1 MKDPLRVLI
10 VEDSKDDA
18 ELLQIEL
25 KRGGFKLKPKR
36 VETEKEMKKSLDEKN
51 WDLIILD
58 YKLPKFS
65 GIRALEIAME
75 KGLDIPLIL
84 VSGFVG
90 EEKAVEAMRKGAHDY
105 IMKDNLAR
113 LVPAVKRELKDAE
126 IRRER
131 KRNREMIR
139 QLNSLLDS
147 ISKINQV
154 IVKAENLEKMFQEA
168 GDLLLQTKKYR
179 DCTFS
184 LINEDNGRIT
194 PFVTSG
200 EGGFIKGW
208 SISREGKGRAPQCI
222 KKTVKSGKIQIIDT
236 KSCNKC
242 SYYKKR
248 GKYICVM
255 VPMKRENKLIGILS
269 ISLEEGVQI
278 EHKWKELLLEVAE
291 DMAFGWEKL
300 KERKELRDNENYLR
314 SIFKA
319 APVGIGTVYNRRFK
333 TVNQNLFEHLGY
345 GEEELI
351 GKDVRLIYPSKEEY
365 EYVGSEIY
373 EQIRKYGT
381 GTVETRVR
389 RKDGTIIDVVVSMA
403 PVSNSKPDDEITF
416 AVLDITRQ
424 KRAQEDLIETEKK
437 LRKAQKIARLGFY
450 SWEFRG
456 KDSIWDSS
464 EILDDIFGI
473 DDKYKKN
480 IESWMNIIHQE
491 DRGEVEKL
499 FMSAMAEKKQRF
511 GLEYRII
518 RVNDKKE
525 RWVESIGAFEYNKG
539 KPKRLVGTI
548 RDITERKKAEEK
560 LLENEE
566 KLRNIV
572 ENSTNLFFSH
582 NTRREITYLSPQSI
596 RFLQCKPEEGMTNWT
611 DFLSDNPINERGINL
626 TLKAIETGK
635 VQEPFEIELLG
646 KKGKKIFVEVNEAPI
661 LKNGRTVSVVGA
673 MTDITERKRAQERLN
688 TAFEGTIKVISDI
701 LELRD
706 AYTAGHQRRVAQ
718 LAVEIARGLDL
729 AQDRI
734 KGLEVAS
741 SIHDLG
747 KIVIPSQVLSKPT
760 RLTELEF
767 MYIKQ
772 HPTVGYQVLK
782 GVTFPWPLAEIIYQH
797 HEALNGSGYPRG
809 LSGEEIMLEARIL
822 TVADVVEAMS
832 SHRPYRKARGL
843 EVALQEIKDRKGELY
858 DPDVVDACLEV
869 FKSGF
874 EFMEVESTVLES

>member
-1 MKDPLRVLI
+1 
-10 VEDSKDDA
+10 
-18 ELLQIEL
+18 
-25 KRGGFKLKPKR
+25 
-36 VETEKEMKKSLDEKN
+36 
-51 WDLIILD
+51 
-58 YKLPKFS
+58 KFS
-65 GIRALEIAME
+65 GLDALKIAKE
-75 KGLDIPLIL
+75 RGLDIPLIL
-84 VSGFVG
+84 VSGLVG

-147 ISKINQV
+147 ISKVNQV
-154 IVKAENLEKMFQEA
+154 IVKAENLENMFQEA
-168 GDLLLQTKKYR
+168 SDFLVQTKQYSN
-179 DCTFS
+179 CTFS

-200 EGGFIKGW
+200 EGGFVKDW
-208 SISREGKGRAPQCI
+208 SISGDGKGRAPQCI
-222 KKTVKSGKIQIIDT
+222 KKTVKAGNIQIVDT
-236 KSCNKC
+236 KNCNKC
-242 SYYKKR
+242 SYRKQSEEYN
-248 GKYICVM
+248 CVM

-269 ISLEEGVQI
+269 IWLDEGVRN
-278 EHKWKELLLEVAE
+278 EGKWRELLLEVAD

-300 KERKELRDNENYLR
+300 KERKELLDNENYLR

-319 APVGIGTVYNRRFK
+319 APVGIGTVCNRRFK

-345 GEEELI
+345 GDEELI

-389 RKDGTIIDVVVSMA
+389 RKDGTIIDVVLSMA
-403 PVSNSKPDDEITF
+403 PVSNYKSDDEITF

-437 LRKAQKIARLGFY
+437 LREAQKIARLGFY

-491 DRGEVEKL
+491 DRDEAEKL
-499 FMSAMAEKKQRF
+499 FFSAMAEKKQRF

-525 RWVESIGAFEYNKG
+525 RWVESIGVFEYNKG

-548 RDITERKKAEEK
+548 QDITERKRVEEK

-582 NTRREITYLSPQSI
+582 NTRREITYLSPQSS
-596 RFLQCKPEEGMTNWT
+596 RFLQCEPEEGMINWS
-611 DFLSDNPINERGINL
+611 DFISDNPINERGIRL
-626 TLKAIETGK
+626 TQKAIETGE
-635 VQEPFEIELLG
+635 VQEPFEVELVG
-646 KKGKKIFVEVNEAPI
+646 KKGKKIFVEVNEAPV

-673 MTDITERKRAQERLN
+673 MTDITERKKAQERLN

-729 AQDRI
+729 PPDRV

-741 SIHDLG
+741 SIHD
-747 KIVIPSQVLSKPT
+747 
-760 RLTELEF
+760 
-767 MYIKQ
+767 
-772 HPTVGYQVLK
+772 
-782 GVTFPWPLAEIIYQH
+782 
-797 HEALNGSGYPRG
+797 
-809 LSGEEIMLEARIL
+809 
-822 TVADVVEAMS
+822 
-832 SHRPYRKARGL
+832 
-843 EVALQEIKDRKGELY
+843 
-858 DPDVVDACLEV
+858 
-869 FKSGF
+869 
-874 EFMEVESTVLES
+874 